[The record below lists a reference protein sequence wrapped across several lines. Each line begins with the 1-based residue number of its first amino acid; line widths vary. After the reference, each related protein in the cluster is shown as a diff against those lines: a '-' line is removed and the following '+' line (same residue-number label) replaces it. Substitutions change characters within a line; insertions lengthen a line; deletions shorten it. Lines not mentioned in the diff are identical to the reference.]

1 MSNTQND
8 EKSIVN
14 DKELQEELYL
24 KVLEELIE
32 LDQPEKAL

>member
-32 LDQPEKAL
+32 LD